1 MIYHL
6 ARDDNSRV
14 LGGSSVQVA
23 LPKDYARRLWRA
35 VIEFEL
41 LAEGDRVLVGFSG
54 GKDSS
59 FLLYA
64 LRALQE
70 QAPFGFELG
79 AVHVELGF
87 REPSDVPQLER
98 YCQQLEIPFY
108 LEKTQIAQVAF
119 KQRQENPCSSC
130 AYFRRAVVN
139 ETAVVHGYNKV
150 ALAHHHDDAVETFL
164 MSQLYSGKLQTFLPK
179 SHLEKTGL
187 DVIRPLVY
195 LREEKIKAFMATLAF
210 RPMPSRCPLQGK
222 THRWKVKELIH
233 TLTQEN
239 PFVYANLAAAMRGD
253 GLAELWPPVPSKKTM
268 REKHLRVM
276 RPASEEHGSR
286 RTSNAPK
293 GVVFD
298 FHSQ

>member
-1 MIYHL
+1 M
-6 ARDDNSRV
+6 
-14 LGGSSVQVA
+14 QVA
-23 LPKDYARRLWRA
+23 LPKGYVRRLWRA

-64 LRALQE
+64 LRALRQ
-70 QAPFGFELG
+70 QAPFSFELG
-79 AVHVELGF
+79 AIHVDLGF
-87 REPSDVPQLER
+87 RAPSDVKLLEG
-98 YCQQLEIPFY
+98 YCQHLEIPFY
-108 LEKTQIAQVAF
+108 LEKTRIAQVAF
-119 KQRQENPCSSC
+119 EQRQENPCSSC
-130 AYFRRAVVN
+130 AYFRRAVIN
-139 ETAVVHGYNKV
+139 ETAVTHGYNKV

-195 LREEKIKAFMATLAF
+195 LREAKIKEFMATLAF

-222 THRWKVKELIH
+222 TQRWKVKELIH

-253 GLAELWPPVPSKKTM
+253 GQLELWPPVPSKKVM
-268 REKHLRVM
+268 RGKHLRVM
-276 RPASEEHGSR
+276 RPSSED
-286 RTSNAPK
+286 N
-293 GVVFD
+293 GVL
-298 FHSQ
+298 QNE

>member
-1 MIYHL
+1 MQ
-6 ARDDNSRV
+6 A
-14 LGGSSVQVA
+14 A
-23 LPKDYARRLWRA
+23 LPKHYARRLWRA

-41 LAEGDRVLVGFSG
+41 LADGDRVMVGFSG

-64 LRALQE
+64 LRVLQE
-70 QAPFGFELG
+70 QAPFSFELG
-79 AVHVELGF
+79 AVHVDLGF
-87 REPSDVPQLER
+87 RKPSDIELLED
-98 YCQQLEIPFY
+98 YCHQLEIPLH
-108 LEKTQIAQVAF
+108 LEKTKIAQVAF

-139 ETAVVHGYNKV
+139 ETAVTHGFNKV

-164 MSQLYSGKLQTFLPK
+164 MSQLYSGKLQTFSPK

-195 LREEKIKAFMATLAF
+195 LREKKNKEFMGTLDF
-210 RPMPSRCPLQGK
+210 RPMPNPCPLQGK

-233 TLTQEN
+233 TLTLEN

-253 GLAELWPPVPSKKTM
+253 GLAELWPPKPSKKVM

-276 RPASEEHGSR
+276 RPFSEDNGKSR
-286 RTSNAPK
+286 NE
-293 GVVFD
+293 
-298 FHSQ
+298 